1 MAHGAVGVSV
11 VDPGVALGPGITGL
25 REEMSVP
32 WAGGST
38 DGIVSL
44 GALEPG
50 NPKKVLFTEWEMH
63 VGQYSRLKGDVYM
76 MVWGHM
82 ILIHEVGHTKK
93 SFDSADSMQ
102 GQR

>member
-32 WAGGST
+32 RDGGST
-38 DGIVSL
+38 DGTVSL
-44 GALEPG
+44 GTLEPE
-50 NPKKVLFTEWEMH
+50 NTKKVLSTEWEMH

-76 MVWGHM
+76 MAWGHM
-82 ILIHEVGHTKK
+82 ILIPEVGHTKK
-93 SFDSADSMQ
+93 RFDSADSMQ
-102 GQR
+102 A